1 MHKLIWNK
9 IKQWFTGIEY
19 IQTEAPTIV
28 FKQGDYLKFKQGW
41 FLILVVISNNQCT
54 SQLVCL
60 LPTGQ
65 IEIIMVVNLKEAY
78 YSFGNGFYGLNH
90 TWI

>member
-41 FLILVVISNNQCT
+41 FLVLVVVSNNQCT

-65 IEIIMVVNLKEAY
+65 TETIMVVNLQEAY